1 MYQFEVCRSVG
12 LGFFTAQFTVVT
24 PGWEALFRFSI
35 CISVSIAVGIYR
47 NWFLSKA
54 DYFSR
59 LKTTVKSV
67 VSRALE
73 FLALHI
79 KDS

>member
-12 LGFFTAQFTVVT
+12 LGFFTVQFTVVT
-24 PGWEALFRFSI
+24 LGLEALFHFST
-35 CISVSIAVGIYR
+35 CISVSIAVGIYG
-47 NWFLSKA
+47 NQFLSKA
-54 DYFSR
+54 DWFSR
-59 LKTTVKSV
+59 LKTTVESV

-79 KDS
+79 RDS